1 MRITKREYG
10 TLAIITVAA
19 TVVLPALSFISGQE
33 ALGQANVNQRSQA
46 TQREVLNVNVGNVG
60 VAADVCANANVIGSD
75 VSQSAN
81 C

>member
-1 MRITKREYG
+1 VKSK
-10 TLAIITVAA
+10 L
-19 TVVLPALSFISGQE
+19 LSLG
-33 ALGQANVNQRSQA
+33 ALGIASATLLASIAVLMTPPDAFAQANVNQGSQA
-46 TQREVLNVNVGNVG
+46 TQRGLLNVNVGNVG

>member
-10 TLAIITVAA
+10 TLTVLTVAA
-19 TVVLPALSFISGQE
+19 MVVLPALSFIDGQ
-33 ALGQANVNQRSQA
+33 QAFAQNVNQRSEA
-46 TQREVLNVNVGNVG
+46 TQRGVLNVNVGNVG